1 MWCWESSVARWLRW
15 VIQMGTILAWL
26 LLLGDLVVPVNVFHL
41 KEELG
46 RLLIGVAMLGSM
58 TSVVAFFQRPCEEI
72 FDAGREYQRRVD
84 VREQI
89 RERTRR
95 ATITPIRR
103 KQLAYAPIALTPRIA
118 ANDSSASSDTSVSE
132 LP

>member
-1 MWCWESSVARWLRW
+1 MAGWLRC
-15 VIQMGTILAWL
+15 VIRMGTILAWL
-26 LLLGDLVVPVNVFHL
+26 VLLGDLVVPVDVFHL

-46 RLLIGVAMLGSM
+46 RVLVGVAMLGSM
-58 TSVVAFFQRPCEEI
+58 TNVVAFFQRPCEEI

-84 VREQI
+84 VREQM

-95 ATITPIRR
+95 VTVIPIRR
-103 KQLAYAPIALTPRIA
+103 KQLAYAPIAFAPRIA